1 MPRGGTNYMP
11 RPDGDFSAYSNHYY
25 EAVEKFYNVQGLDP
39 SDLTDL
45 KKALDLWN
53 AAYPAHVAAQQRAEG
68 ARAAKQNARLVLEAE
83 IRPVTNF
90 VQGYTKTTDADRAT
104 IGISIR
110 DTSKTP
116 APTPTTRPLVQV
128 DHGQRLL
135 HRLRFTDEA
144 VGGGSGPRR
153 GRGGKPPGTIGA
165 EVWLALT
172 ATGQPAPPLNSPS
185 AGGSESYR
193 FLSVSSRGNLQTDFT
208 SSDAGKT
215 AYYALRWVSTRGEK
229 GPWSEV
235 AAATVAA

>member
-1 MPRGGTNYMP
+1 MAYGGTNYMP
-11 RPDGDFSAYSNHYY
+11 RPDGDFSAWANNYY
-25 EAVEKFYNVQGLDP
+25 DAVEKWWSVNGLDD
-39 SDLTDL
+39 SEL
-45 KKALDLWN
+45 KPLKEALSRWS

-68 ARAAKQNARLVLEAE
+68 ARQAKDQARAELEQE

-144 VGGGSGPRR
+144 APTRR
-153 GRGGKPPGTIGA
+153 GKPPGTIGA
-165 EVWLALT
+165 EVWLAL
-172 ATGQPAPPLNSPS
+172 APTGQPAPML
-185 AGGSESYR
+185 GDSYK
-193 FLSVSSRGNLQTDFT
+193 FLSVSSRGNLQADFT
-208 SSDAGKT
+208 SEDAGKT

-235 AAATVAA
+235 AAATIAA